1 MINEPAKMSMMKYK
15 AQIIAF
21 LMILGPLFGNAQ
33 DGEGLFKSKCN
44 TCHILGDDGTGPN
57 LKGVAAKW
65 ESAGEKEF
73 LYRWVKNSQNLIA
86 SGESTMAAKIENY
99 SSSAMSV
106 QSVSDEEIDAI
117 LSYIDN
123 YVPAPPPPP
132 KSAKGEAEVTYVPDY
147 NSNLD
152 LFYALLCTLIL
163 LLITIIILSGTMLR
177 FIKSDYYKKKSNNSN
192 LKTLLLLV
200 GFSIAFSNTGNA
212 LTMLEHGEATESI
225 PWLKVENM
233 DIYVLVFINLI
244 LVFVVFYLKRMLKV
258 FFNIAM
264 PPEEKEAEEPVEV
277 IKKVNQILTDVV
289 PIEEEHTILLHH
301 EYDGI
306 KELDNNLP
314 PWWVWLFY
322 ATIVFG
328 VIYIF
333 NYHILGTGDL
343 QEAEYDKS
351 MKQAELEMDA
361 YRKANAMDITSE
373 NVILLTES
381 EDMKI
386 GKKLFSSVCATCHGD
401 KGEGSTGPNL
411 TDKAWIYGYDISDV
425 FMSIQKGRPG
435 GMQSWETKFNPIQI
449 QQIGSYVLS
458 MPEAKGKE
466 PQGEIIEK

>member
-1 MINEPAKMSMMKYK
+1 MMKYK

-33 DGEGLFKSKCN
+33 DGQGLFKSKCN
-44 TCHILGDDGTGPN
+44 TCHLLEKDGTGPN
-57 LKGVAAKW
+57 LKGVTEKW
-65 ESAGEKEF
+65 ESEGEKEF
-73 LYRWVKNSQNLIA
+73 LYQWVKNSQNLLA
-86 SGESTMAAKIENY
+86 SGESAMAAKIENF
-99 SSSAMSV
+99 SKSKMPA
-106 QSVSDEEIDAI
+106 QKVSDEEIDAI

-123 YVPAPPPPP
+123 YVPTVKPPPGP
-132 KSAKGEAEVTYVPDY
+132 KGETEVTYVPDY

-152 LFYALLCTLIL
+152 LFYALICTLIL

-177 FIKSDYYKKKSNNSN
+177 FIKSDYYKSKSNNSN
-192 LKTLLLLV
+192 LKTLLLLI

-212 LTMLEHGEATESI
+212 LTMLEHGEANETI

-244 LVFVVFYLKRMLKV
+244 LVFVVFYLKRMMKV

-264 PPEEKEAEEPVEV
+264 PVEEKEIEEPGEV

-314 PWWVWLFY
+314 PWWVWMFY

-351 MKQAELEMDA
+351 MKQAELEKDA

-373 NVILLTES
+373 NVTLLTERIDIS
-381 EDMKI
+381 T
-386 GKKLFSSVCATCHGD
+386 GKKLFSGECAVCHSD
-401 KGEGSTGPNL
+401 KGQGDTGPNL
-411 TDKAWIYGYDISDV
+411 TDSTWIYGYDISEV
-425 FMSIQKGRPG
+425 FMSIQKGRSG
-435 GMQSWETKFNPIQI
+435 GMPAHESKFNPIEI
-449 QQIGSYVLS
+449 QQLGSYVLS
-458 MPEAKGKE
+458 LPETAGRDPE
-466 PQGEIIEK
+466 GEIIEK